1 MPALLAFTN
10 ALCDALD
17 KAPERADAF
26 AYDEHDRFP
35 VDPAMMSGEPALG
48 VAPAFDLAGSAQAV
62 AGEIARLLQ
71 SGTVR
76 DRQTGVARA
85 VRPGDIAILFRSREG
100 HQEFETALQDL
111 GISTYVYK
119 GLGFFDTD
127 EVTDVVAVLRLLAD
141 PASDLRA
148 AALLRSRF
156 VRLSD
161 PGLAALAP
169 NIAASLAGAVD
180 GDTRLDADSA
190 AVMAR
195 VRASVPGWIAMA
207 DRVPPA
213 ELLDRVIAESAYE
226 FELAGPRS
234 RQARENLKKIRALV
248 RRIQNRGYTT
258 LARVTEHL
266 DRLSAG
272 DESNA
277 AFDAVDAVNLMTVH
291 AAKGLEFPVV
301 FLVHLGKG
309 AGGGRDP
316 IRLSGVTED
325 ETPSIAVGDFRSEAD
340 DDAALREREETKRL
354 LYVAVTRARDRLY
367 FSSVLADRGKEAVFL
382 AGRGGLGDVLPPDF
396 RQTFVDATRGVAA
409 ELSWVSGGAAHR
421 FRVCRILEGQT
432 PPSPQPVPAEQ
443 VPFDLQRLGGV
454 DADRGSMSAVELSE
468 RRGPVEAPIA
478 PDADARLVGLVVH
491 RLLDRY
497 GVAPPMSARSEA
509 RRGHASQSRRAPD
522 GRKTAGD
529 GDRGRPELSSARQ
542 PPGRAGALQGRPC
555 LARGA
560 RLSARG
566 RQRPPRRHRYAGGW
580 AGWPGLGAGV
590 QDGPGQRGPPTAA
603 CTVCRRR
610 HAVFAGNS
618 REGRPRLR
626 QRRGGL
632 TTFIVYLARFHPLQS
647 ASDGYSTWH
656 RREERWSGPDL
667 PELRERQEFPRE
679 IAANA
684 RGSPRRRARG
694 SI

>member
-1 MPALLAFTN
+1 VPALLAFTN

-17 KAPERADAF
+17 KAPERPDAF

-35 VDPAMMSGEPALG
+35 VDVATATGEPALG
-48 VAPAFDLAGSAQAV
+48 VAPAFDLGGSAQAV

-85 VRPGDIAILFRSREG
+85 VRPGDIAVLFRSREG
-100 HQEFETALQDL
+100 HQEFETALQDR

-161 PGLAALAP
+161 RGLAALAP
-169 NIAASLAGAVD
+169 NIAASLARAVD

-195 VRASVPGWIAMA
+195 VRASVPGWIEQS

-226 FELAGPRS
+226 FELAGPRA

-396 RQTFVDATRGVAA
+396 RQIFVDATRGNAA
-409 ELSWVSGGAAHR
+409 ELFWTSGGTAHR
-421 FRVCRILEGQT
+421 FRVCRILEE
-432 PPSPQPVPAEQ
+432 PIAASPEPVPTEQ
-443 VPFDLQRLGGV
+443 MPFDLQRLGGL
-454 DADRGSMSAVELSE
+454 DADRASMAAVEVFE

-478 PDADARLVGLVVH
+478 LDADARLVGLVVH

-497 GVAPPMSARSEA
+497 GVA
-509 RRGHASQSRRAPD
+509 AP
-522 GRKTAGD
+522 
-529 GDRGRPELSSARQ
+529 LS
-542 PPGRAGALQGRPC
+542 PD
-555 LARGA
+555 
-560 RLSARG
+560 LSA
-566 RQRPPRRHRYAGGW
+566 
-580 AGWPGLGAGV
+580 
-590 QDGPGQRGPPTAA
+590 
-603 CTVCRRR
+603 
-610 HAVFAGNS
+610 
-618 REGRPRLR
+618 
-626 QRRGGL
+626 
-632 TTFIVYLARFHPLQS
+632 
-647 ASDGYSTWH
+647 
-656 RREERWSGPDL
+656 
-667 PELRERQEFPRE
+667 
-679 IAANA
+679 AANA
-684 RGSPRRRARG
+684 FLGRDERLTAVNPEETLTEAVRRYRMLVSRPEVLALFSDGRAWHEVPVSAREAGMVLRGTIDTLVVGADGRASVLEFKTGRASQAHELQLARYVAAATRFLQG
-694 SI
+694 IPVNGVLVYARDEED